1 MRVKGAKGRKLKR
14 GQIFPYIQYIIPSCY
29 IYIYTALYASQTK
42 LWTLVN
48 VCICWQQILVNMW
61 PFGMSFYS
69 FKSLIAICHNMFV
82 NCDAI
87 NVLDYQISLIEKK
100 KNWLF
105 WIKVVIFIDKYK
117 HHFVMLFSLMKFFDL
132 HWKSM
137 KIDEIGALWLMVK
150 Q

>member
-1 MRVKGAKGRKLKR
+1 
-14 GQIFPYIQYIIPSCY
+14 
-29 IYIYTALYASQTK
+29 
-42 LWTLVN
+42 
-48 VCICWQQILVNMW
+48 
-61 PFGMSFYS
+61 
-69 FKSLIAICHNMFV
+69 MFV

-87 NVLDYQISLIEKK
+87 NVLDYQISLIEK

-117 HHFVMLFSLMKFFDL
+117 HHFVMLFSLMKIFDL

>member
-1 MRVKGAKGRKLKR
+1 MFVSVDDKFCPTCDHLECHLSMNELFFGGWGWVGEWVLWMR
-14 GQIFPYIQYIIPSCY
+14 
-29 IYIYTALYASQTK
+29 
-42 LWTLVN
+42 
-48 VCICWQQILVNMW
+48 
-61 PFGMSFYS
+61 MSVYS
-69 FKSLIAICHNMFV
+69 FKSLIAICHNVFV

-87 NVLDYQISLIEKK
+87 NVLDYQISLIEKKK